1 MTIAS
6 CESGDFMRANGE
18 YEQNTSESNQTQ
30 VHPDVVAYVASHM
43 PDQDDL
49 IDVAELFKA
58 FGFESF
64 SRCHKRA
71 VGEPHEV
78 AVLPQLEFCCYRSSP
93 VTFLCLRLLCNP
105 ARASPRCRRKQCI
118 SFRRADFSVCPL
130 RFTCRDRCAFQ
141 RRRSY
146 RGEAPGDALVCNRA
160 DHSVVYIETGF

>member
-58 FGFESF
+58 FGDLTRAKIICALAQSEMCVSDLSVLLEMNQSAVSHQLRMLKQVRLVKTRRDGKVRYYSLADEQIQKMFQVAFEHI
-64 SRCHKRA
+64 R
-71 VGEPHEV
+71 E
-78 AVLPQLEFCCYRSSP
+78 
-93 VTFLCLRLLCNP
+93 
-105 ARASPRCRRKQCI
+105 
-118 SFRRADFSVCPL
+118 D
-130 RFTCRDRCAFQ
+130 
-141 RRRSY
+141 
-146 RGEAPGDALVCNRA
+146 
-160 DHSVVYIETGF
+160 

>member
-58 FGFESF
+58 FGDLTRAKIICALAQSEMCVSDLSVLLEMNQSAVSHQLRILKGNKLVK
-64 SRCHKRA
+64 SRREGKNIFYSLADGH
-71 VGEPHEV
+71 
-78 AVLPQLEFCCYRSSP
+78 
-93 VTFLCLRLLCNP
+93 VTSILDQGMEHVN
-105 ARASPRCRRKQCI
+105 
-118 SFRRADFSVCPL
+118 
-130 RFTCRDRCAFQ
+130 
-141 RRRSY
+141 
-146 RGEAPGDALVCNRA
+146 E
-160 DHSVVYIETGF
+160 

>member
-58 FGFESF
+58 FGDLT
-64 SRCHKRA
+64 RA
-71 VGEPHEV
+71 KIICALAQSEMCVSDLSVLLEMNQS
-78 AVLPQLEFCCYRSSP
+78 AVSHQLRMLKQ
-93 VTFLCLRLLCNP
+93 VRLVKT
-105 ARASPRCRRKQCI
+105 RRDGKVRYY
-118 SFRRADFSVCPL
+118 SLAD
-130 RFTCRDRCAFQ
+130 
-141 RRRSY
+141 
-146 RGEAPGDALVCNRA
+146 EHIPGSL
-160 DHSVVYIETGF
+160 

>member
-58 FGFESF
+58 FGDLTRAKIICVLEMNQSAVSHQLRMLKQVRLVKTRRDGKVRYYSLADEHIQKMFQVAFE
-64 SRCHKRA
+64 HIM
-71 VGEPHEV
+71 E
-78 AVLPQLEFCCYRSSP
+78 
-93 VTFLCLRLLCNP
+93 
-105 ARASPRCRRKQCI
+105 
-118 SFRRADFSVCPL
+118 D
-130 RFTCRDRCAFQ
+130 
-141 RRRSY
+141 
-146 RGEAPGDALVCNRA
+146 
-160 DHSVVYIETGF
+160 